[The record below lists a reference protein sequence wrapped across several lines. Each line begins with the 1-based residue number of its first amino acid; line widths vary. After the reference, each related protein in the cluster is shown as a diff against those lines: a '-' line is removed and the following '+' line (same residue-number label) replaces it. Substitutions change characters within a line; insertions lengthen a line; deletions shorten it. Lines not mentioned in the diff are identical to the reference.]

1 MELREMR
8 VFVGIAE
15 AGSFSTA
22 ARELGLS
29 QSALSQ
35 TVSSLERRLE
45 TRLLIRTRTGV
56 HPTETGQLLLAEAR
70 AVLNRHDRALNALT
84 RKVDGDEQ
92 TLRLGL
98 PLDLPPSL
106 FNKPFAVLESTF
118 PGTRV
123 TVRHL
128 PQVLRES
135 ALRTGALDIGLLHGR
150 PSGDD
155 LDCLLVLDEPMG
167 VVIAARH
174 AARLAGPDGVP
185 LDALAGLEWVGFPRH
200 DAPGFHDEAAAV
212 LRNHG
217 LDAGNPDPLADSDS
231 RLLIPEVRFAALAS
245 GHGFSLAPPHVVRQI
260 PDYLTWCPLTG
271 TPVVRRTWAAWP
283 AACQRRNI
291 GHFVAAFDV
300 PERAGTWPEPA
311 ARSAA

>member
-35 TVSSLERRLE
+35 TISSLERRLE
-45 TRLLIRTRTGV
+45 TRLLIRGRTGV

-70 AVLNRHDRALNALT
+70 AVINRHDRALNALT

-106 FNKPFAVLESTF
+106 FTKPFAVLENTF

-128 PQVLRES
+128 PQVIRES
-135 ALRTGALDIGLLHGR
+135 ALRTGALDVGLLHGR

-174 AARLAGPDGVP
+174 AARLADPDGVP
-185 LDALAGLEWVGFPRH
+185 LDALAGIEWVGFPRH

-217 LDAGNPDPLADSDS
+217 LDIGTPDPRADSDS
-231 RLLIPEVRFAALAS
+231 RLLIPDVRFAALAS
-245 GHGFSLAPPHVVRQI
+245 GHAFSLAPPHVARQI
-260 PDYLTWCPLTG
+260 PDFLSWCPLTG
-271 TPVVRRTWAAWP
+271 SPVVRRTWAVWP
-283 AACQRRNI
+283 AACQRRDI

-311 ARSAA
+311 ARTTA